1 MRVDNMSER
10 QIVAAYAVYYAK
22 KAQEAYNDYQ
32 STGIKK
38 YDNAYHKYSAISAAL
53 ERDVQRSAT

>member
-1 MRVDNMSER
+1 MSER
-10 QIVAAYAVYYAK
+10 QIVAAYAAHYAQ

-32 STGIKK
+32 STGMKK
-38 YDNAYHKYSAISAAL
+38 YDNAYHKYAAISAAL

>member
-10 QIVAAYAVYYAK
+10 QIVAAYAAHYAQ

-32 STGIKK
+32 STGMKK
-38 YDNAYHKYSAISAAL
+38 YDNAYHKYAAISEAL